1 MRSWLWRRCPVD
13 KYLPRVLRID
23 LTKKRFWVEERPDL
37 FEKGLGG
44 AGVAIE
50 LLHEL
55 CPKGADPLGPEN
67 PIILAV
73 GPLNPLFPLASKAVA
88 MFKSPHTGNLGESH
102 CGGRVALALRLAGFG
117 ALVIQGRSEVPV
129 YLAIHRGRVQ
139 FRDARALW
147 GVSSSLTVGRV
158 LREIESGSGARTIL
172 RIGRAGERLVTYAN
186 VIAETYRHFGRL
198 GLGAVFGSKNL
209 KALVISATHTIPIFD
224 PPRYQRLYRE
234 LWERATRSDLMR
246 KYHDLGTAQNIRP
259 LNQIGAL
266 PVRNLSSTRYPEE
279 PAFTG
284 ERLAAEFLGRRL
296 ACSACPVACIHLA
309 ILREPHPVEPYFYKT
324 TFVSYDHEPLYALGS
339 MLGVERAEDVL
350 KLIDAVE
357 VFGMDAMTT
366 GVVLA
371 WATEAFERGLISTKE
386 TDGLK
391 PSWGDAAVYVEMIK
405 RIANREGD
413 FYTLLGQGVRAASA
427 RYGGEEFALHFGG
440 NEMPGYHTG
449 PGALLTYLSGSRH
462 SHLDSAGYALDQELW
477 QRGKKPSPEELAFQ
491 LFREEARRQV
501 LAALVVCF
509 FARGLYD
516 WDTISAALA
525 AFGIERTPKELEELG
540 VQILRRK
547 YAFKVRE
554 GFDLTT
560 LTIPKRAIET
570 PTPLGQ
576 VEEEFL
582 RRALGKMKRL
592 LEGEDGMA

>member
-1 MRSWLWRRCPVD
+1 MD
-13 KYLPRVLRID
+13 KPLTRVLRVD
-23 LTKKRFWVEERPDL
+23 LTRKRAWVEERPDL

-44 AGVAIE
+44 TGVAIE

-88 MFKSPHTGNLGESH
+88 LFKSPHTGNLGESH

-129 YLAIHRGRVQ
+129 YLTVHRGRVQ

-147 GVSSSLTVGRV
+147 GLSSSLTVGRV
-158 LREIESGSGARTIL
+158 LREVEPGSGARTIL
-172 RIGRAGERLVTYAN
+172 RIGRAGENLVTYAT

-209 KALVISATHTIPIFD
+209 KALVISGTGTIPIPD
-224 PPRYQRLYRE
+224 PPRYQKLYRE

-266 PVRNLSSTRYPEE
+266 PVRNLSATRYEGE

-284 ERLAAEFLGRRL
+284 ERLAEGFLGRRL

-309 ILREPHPVEPYFYKT
+309 ILREPHPKEPYFFKT

-339 MLGVERAEDVL
+339 MLGMERAEDVL

-357 VFGMDAMTT
+357 VYGMDAITT

-371 WATEAFERGLISTKE
+371 WATEAFSRGLVTERE
-386 TDGLK
+386 TGGLA
-391 PSWGDAAVYVEMIK
+391 PAWGNAPVYLEMIR
-405 RIANREGD
+405 RIAQRAGE
-413 FYTLLGQGVRAASA
+413 FYGVLGQGVRAAAA

-462 SHLDSAGYALDQELW
+462 SHLDSAGYALDQECL
-477 QRGKKPSPEELAFQ
+477 QRGEKLAPEELARR
-491 LFREEARRQV
+491 LLEEEARRQV
-501 LAALVVCF
+501 LSSLVVCF
-509 FARGLYD
+509 FARGIYD
-516 WDTISAALA
+516 LPTCCAALGTL
-525 AFGIERTPKELEELG
+525 GIERSPEALTALG
-540 VQILRRK
+540 AQILRRK
-547 YAFKVRE
+547 YAFKRRE
-554 GFDLTT
+554 GFDL
-560 LTIPKRAIET
+560 RAVALPARALQT
-570 PTPLGQ
+570 PTPMGP
-576 VEEEFL
+576 VDEAFL
-582 RRALGKMKRL
+582 RRALAAMAEL
-592 LEGEDGMA
+592 LEGEHGLA

>member
-1 MRSWLWRRCPVD
+1 MD

-117 ALVIQGRSEVPV
+117 ALVIQGKSEVPV

-147 GVSSSLTVGRV
+147 GLSSSLTAGRV
-158 LREIESGSGARTIL
+158 LREIEPGSGARTIL

-209 KALVISATHTIPIFD
+209 KALVISGTVTVPIPD
-224 PPRYQRLYRE
+224 PPRYQKIYRE
-234 LWERATRSDLMR
+234 LWEKATRSDLMR

-266 PVRNLSSTRYPEE
+266 PVRNLLAKSYSGE
-279 PAFTG
+279 PPFTG
-284 ERLAAEFLGRRL
+284 EKLAQEFLGRRL

-309 ILREPHPVEPYFYKT
+309 ILREPHPEEPYFYKT

-339 MLGVERAEDVL
+339 MLGMERSEDVL

-357 VFGMDAMTT
+357 IYGMDAIST

-371 WATEAFERGLISTKE
+371 WATEAFARGLIGEEE
-386 TDGLK
+386 TGGLR
-391 PSWGDAAVYVEMIK
+391 PSWGNAGVYLAMIR
-405 RIANREGD
+405 RIAQRAGE
-413 FYTLLGQGVRAASA
+413 FYYVLGQGVRAASA

-449 PGALLTYLSGSRH
+449 SGALLTYLSGSRH
-462 SHLDSAGYALDQELW
+462 SHLDSAGYALDQENL
-477 QRGKKPSPEELAFQ
+477 QRGEKPSPEKLAQ
-491 LFREEARRQV
+491 KLIREEARRQI
-501 LAALVVCF
+501 LSSLVVCF

-516 WDTISAALA
+516 PGTISRALA
-525 AFGIERTPKELEELG
+525 TLGMERTPEELEDLG
-540 VQILRRK
+540 LRILRRK

-554 GFDLTT
+554 GFELQS
-560 LTIPKRAIET
+560 LPIPKRATETET
-570 PTPLGQ
+570 PSGR
-576 VEEEFL
+576 VAEEFL
-582 RRALGKMKRL
+582 RRALGEVARL

>member
-1 MRSWLWRRCPVD
+1 MD

-50 LLHEL
+50 LIHEL

-129 YLAIHRGRVQ
+129 YLAIHHGRVQ

-158 LREIESGSGARTIL
+158 LREIEPGSGARTIL
-172 RIGRAGERLVTYAN
+172 RIGKAGENLVTYAT

-198 GLGAVFGSKNL
+198 GLGAVFGSKKL
-209 KALVISATHTIPIFD
+209 KGVVISGTGTIPI
-224 PPRYQRLYRE
+224 PQPAPYQKLYRE
-234 LWERATRSDLMR
+234 LWEKATRSELMR
-246 KYHDLGTAQNIRP
+246 KYHDLGTSQNIRP
-259 LNQIGAL
+259 LHLISAL
-266 PVRNLSSTRYPEE
+266 PVRNLLATRYEEE
-279 PAFTG
+279 PPFIG
-284 ERLAAEFLGRRL
+284 ERLAEHFLGRRL

-309 ILREPHPVEPYFYKT
+309 LLREPHPSEPYFYKT

-339 MLGVERAEDVL
+339 MLGMRETEGVL
-350 KLIDAVE
+350 KLIDATE
-357 VFGMDAMTT
+357 IFGLDAIST

-371 WATEAFERGLISTKE
+371 WATEAFERGLIGEAE
-386 TDGLK
+386 TEGLR
-391 PSWGDAAVYVEMIK
+391 PAWGEVKVYLEMIR
-405 RIANREGD
+405 RIAERRGEFYRVLGEG
-413 FYTLLGQGVRAASA
+413 LRRAEE
-427 RYGGEEFALHFGG
+427 RYGGGEFALHFGG

-462 SHLDSAGYALDQELW
+462 SHLDSVGYALDQELLSQGKTLSPREMA
-477 QRGKKPSPEELAFQ
+477 QRL
-491 LFREEARRQV
+491 LREEARRQV
-501 LAALVVCF
+501 LSSLVVCF
-509 FARGLYD
+509 FARNLYD
-516 WDTISAALA
+516 EQTISAALGTLGMD
-525 AFGIERTPKELEELG
+525 FSPEDLERLG
-540 VQILRRK
+540 MEILRRK
-547 YAFKVRE
+547 FAFKVRE
-554 GFDLTT
+554 GFSLGN
-560 LTIPKRAIET
+560 LKIPKRALEA
-570 PTPLGQ
+570 PTPFGR
-576 VEEEFL
+576 VSEEFL
-582 RRALGKMKRL
+582 REAL
-592 LEGEDGMA
+592 LEMEKILRGEDGVEGTA

>member
-1 MRSWLWRRCPVD
+1 MDRL
-13 KYLPRVLRID
+13 LTRVLRVD
-23 LTKKRFWVEERPDL
+23 LTKKRTWVEERPDL
-37 FEKGLGG
+37 FEKGVGG
-44 AGVAIE
+44 AGVAIA

-55 CPKGADPLGPEN
+55 CPKDADPLGPEN

-117 ALVIQGRSEVPV
+117 ALAIQGKSEVPV
-129 YLAIHRGRVQ
+129 YLTIHRGRVQ

-147 GVSSSLTVGRV
+147 GLSSSITAGRV
-158 LREIESGSGARTIL
+158 LREIEPGAGARTIL
-172 RIGRAGERLVTYAN
+172 RIGRAGERLVTYAT

-198 GLGAVFGSKNL
+198 GLGAVFGSKRL
-209 KALVISATHTIPIFD
+209 KALVISGTGTIPIPD
-224 PPRYQRLYRE
+224 PPRYQKLYRE

-266 PVRNLSSTRYPEE
+266 PVRNLLATRHNSE
-279 PAFTG
+279 PAFSG
-284 ERLAAEFLGRRL
+284 ERLAEGFLGRRL

-309 ILREPHPVEPYFYKT
+309 VLREPHPVEPYFYKT

-339 MLGVERAEDVL
+339 MLGMERAEDVL

-357 VFGMDAMTT
+357 ILGMDAITT

-371 WATEAFERGLISTKE
+371 WATEAFSRGLISEKE
-386 TDGLK
+386 TGGLR
-391 PSWGDAAVYVEMIK
+391 PCWGQVGPYLEMIR
-405 RIANREGD
+405 RIADREGD
-413 FYTLLGQGVRAASA
+413 FYVVLGHGVRAASA

-449 PGALLTYLSGSRH
+449 PAALLTYLSGSRH
-462 SHLDSAGYALDQELW
+462 SHLDSAGYALDQECL
-477 QRGKKPSPEELAFQ
+477 QRGDKLSPQELARR
-491 LFREEARRQV
+491 LVEEESRRQV
-501 LAALVVCF
+501 LSSLVVCF

-516 WDTISAALA
+516 LATCCSALA
-525 AFGIERTPKELEELG
+525 TLG
-540 VQILRRK
+540 VERDPQALQAMGRQILRRK
-547 YAFKVRE
+547 YAFKKRE
-554 GFDLTT
+554 GFELKTT
-560 LTIPKRAIET
+560 PIPVRATQT
-570 PTPLGQ
+570 PTPLGT
-576 VEEEFL
+576 VDEAFL
-582 RRALGKMKRL
+582 RQALAEMQEL